1 MSRLADKLQKVK
13 SQLGTAQKQVW
24 QLEDEVE
31 RLEAKQLKRQF
42 KRRRKAYRKKLVKD
56 PALRLM
62 VGLAHDM
69 YCGPKPGRLK
79 FQGILGQLRGSE
91 RWPDDTDDPI
101 QPKPRSQPFKNA

>member
-42 KRRRKAYRKKLVKD
+42 KR
-56 PALRLM
+56 
-62 VGLAHDM
+62 
-69 YCGPKPGRLK
+69 
-79 FQGILGQLRGSE
+79 S
-91 RWPDDTDDPI
+91 
-101 QPKPRSQPFKNA
+101 